1 MVTILENIREEILNS
16 SGGNQI
22 KWFNAQ
28 NNRWYKMDAN
38 GYEGL
43 AEVMSSQFIRNT
55 NCESFVTYKE
65 EVFLYHNKDRNGCS
79 SKNFLP
85 QDAELMT
92 AAKLFKLAYGKS
104 PNEICNDT
112 SHEGKILK
120 FIELL
125 SKLTG
130 LSVAEVGQYLTMMF
144 EIDAVILNKDRH
156 FNNIAF
162 IRKDNIFY
170 PAPLFDHG
178 DSLLSTDYTAG
189 DLETRIS
196 KVISKP
202 FLLSFDEQIEIVEN
216 NFGKQLIMYPYEI
229 QLPNTFYPDEIYQ
242 EMKAVLEI
250 QREKYKYL
258 SHKMDYQK

>member
-1 MVTILENIREEILNS
+1 MITIPENIQEEILNS

-22 KWFNAQ
+22 KWLDTQ
-28 NNRWYKMDAN
+28 NNRWYKIDEN

-43 AEVMSSQFIRNT
+43 AEVISSQFLRNT

-65 EVFLYHNKDRNGCS
+65 EVFLYHNDDRNGCS
-79 SKNFLP
+79 SENFLP
-85 QDAELMT
+85 QDAELIT
-92 AAKLFKLAYGKS
+92 AAKLFKLSYGKS
-104 PNEICNDT
+104 PNEICNDK
-112 SHEGKILK
+112 SNEGKILK

-130 LSVAEVGQYLTMMF
+130 LSVTDVGQYLTMMF

-178 DSLLSTDYTAG
+178 DSLLSTDYTSG
-189 DLETRIS
+189 DLETRINRI
-196 KVISKP
+196 VSKP
-202 FLLSFDEQIEIVEN
+202 FLLPFDKQIEVVEN
-216 NFGKQLIMYPYEI
+216 NFGKQLIIYPYDI
-229 QLPNTFYPDEIYQ
+229 QLPSTFYPDEIYS
-242 EMKAVLEI
+242 EMKKILEI
-250 QREKYKYL
+250 QIEKYKYL
-258 SHKMDYQK
+258 CYGIDYQK